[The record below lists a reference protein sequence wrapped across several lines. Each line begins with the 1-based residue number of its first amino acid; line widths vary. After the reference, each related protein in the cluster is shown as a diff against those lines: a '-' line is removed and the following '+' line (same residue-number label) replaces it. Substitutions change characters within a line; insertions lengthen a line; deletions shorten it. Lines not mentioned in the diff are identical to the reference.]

1 MSDWDDLEDV
11 TPGISSEDAE
21 RLLSGASGIDQTR
34 ALADVSA
41 VLGALRAPAEPT
53 ELAGLASVL
62 AAFGAATVTVH
73 TDPSTQRTIPM
84 INKRLTRKAL
94 AAIGVV
100 TLVSAGA
107 AAAAGVVPT
116 PFSSSKPPASIS
128 RDNDAD
134 DSTDETADEVEATE
148 TTPTTDEV
156 TTTAAAESLSALT
169 TVLADAPVDTDGPGP
184 DVNGPA
190 KFGLCTAYAARTKH
204 DVTTTTQLGAT
215 ATAEP
220 DSGSADLPV
229 PFQALTDA
237 ALAAGQ
243 SVADFCADAVPGG
256 SGDDSGKS
264 GDNPSATAPGK
275 SGDNPSATAP
285 GQSGDNPSATAPGKS
300 GDNPSATAPGQSGGA
315 PGNSGGSHGQPST
328 TQP

>member
-11 TPGISSEDAE
+11 TPRISSEDTE
-21 RLLSGASGIDQTR
+21 RLLSGASGIDETR
-34 ALADVSA
+34 ELADVGA
-41 VLGALRAPAEPT
+41 VLGALRAAAEPS

-62 AAFGAATVTVH
+62 TAFGAATVTVH
-73 TDPSTQRTIPM
+73 DDPSTQRTIPM
-84 INKRLTRKAL
+84 TRKRLTGKAL
-94 AAIGVV
+94 AAIGVM

-116 PFSSSKPPASIS
+116 PFSSSKPPALIS

-134 DSTDETADEVEATE
+134 DSTADSIAETADEVEVTD
-148 TTPTTDEV
+148 TPPTTDEV
-156 TTTAAAESLSALT
+156 TTTDTIDTTESLIAPT
-169 TVLADAPVDTDGPGP
+169 PALADAPVDTEGQGP

-204 DVTTTTQLGAT
+204 DVTTTAPLGAT
-215 ATAEP
+215 AAAEP

-256 SGDDSGKS
+256 SGEDSGESGDNPSATAPGNS

-285 GQSGDNPSATAPGKS
+285 GK
-300 GDNPSATAPGQSGGA
+300 SGGA
-315 PGNSGGSHGQPST
+315 PGNSGGSHGHTST